1 MTEQTIPFE
10 ESDSVLAPLE
20 EAEVEQAPV
29 EEMLPKEE
37 ADQSQRELEELLPDY
52 EKMAAE
58 DLALLQSRFPLCR
71 SMTHITE
78 MQNPLRYAELRDLG
92 LSPEEAYIATNY
104 PRLLAREKDNRSHLH
119 SAVPKGAR
127 GESMNAE
134 ALAQARELFG
144 NLSDSEL
151 LSLYRRATKTR

>member
-1 MTEQTIPFE
+1 MTEQTISFE
-10 ESDSVLAPLE
+10 ESDLALAPLE
-20 EAEVEQAPV
+20 EAEAEQEAV
-29 EEMLPKEE
+29 EEALPKEE
-37 ADQSQRELEELLPDY
+37 AEPDERVAEELLPDY

-58 DLALLQSRFPLCR
+58 DLAFLQSRFPLCR
-71 SMTHITE
+71 SMTHISQ

-127 GESMNAE
+127 GESMSAD